1 MEVHSLIKSIVNDSS
16 QVANLIDPRKRRK
29 EETVEHYT
37 FRKERGERI
46 REIFSDIPIEKILNR
61 ELRDSIEHF
70 DERLDN
76 LVHRVS

>member
-16 QVANLIDPRKRRK
+16 QVANLIDPREKRK